1 MLDVLHH
8 LLEKVAAYGIVLFEF
23 AGLAIVLFCGLRGI
37 YSYMRR
43 RKDTRLRLAKGLEL
57 GLEFKLGG
65 EILRTVVLREW
76 SEILIVGAIIIL
88 RAGLTFLI
96 HWEIKNEVGEQ
107 QGLL

>member
-8 LLEKVAAYGIVLFEF
+8 LLEKVAAYGIILFEF

-43 RKDTRLRLAKGLEL
+43 REDTRLRLAKGLEL